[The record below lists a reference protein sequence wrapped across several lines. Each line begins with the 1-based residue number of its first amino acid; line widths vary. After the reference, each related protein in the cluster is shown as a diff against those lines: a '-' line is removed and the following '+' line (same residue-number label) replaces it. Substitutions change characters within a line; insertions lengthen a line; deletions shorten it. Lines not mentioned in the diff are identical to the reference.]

1 MERNR
6 TWPRMRSRVESL
18 AALLAL
24 LIALA
29 LPDGA
34 RAQEGGPAV
43 LADSAAVLKA
53 LGEPS
58 GNGTYVAERRP
69 WFAAGEVV
77 ATNLVVWIYD
87 RYIRENGTNPGFRI
101 GINSFEENIQNGFEY
116 DDNNFATNM
125 YAHPYHGNLYF
136 NAARSNGMTYWESIP
151 YTWAGSFMWEYFGEV
166 HHPAVN
172 DWIATSMG
180 GNTLGETFF
189 RFSQMVTDNTASG
202 SKRTW
207 GEVGGTLINPVRGF
221 TRLVTGEWSRVH
233 PNPPDRFPHSSH
245 MSYRVGLRTVG
256 REHLWTA
263 DTTRVFME
271 LAATMGDP
279 FLGDNKKPFDS
290 FEFGGQLNFGDL
302 KTLGRAQAVGLLA
315 ATPMM
320 GSENSKHMIGFTQ
333 HFDYFNNNAFEL
345 GGQSLAATLY
355 SQMKA
360 GDAFAIRTQLH
371 VNALIMGGTKS
382 DYESISGRSYDFGP
396 GLGFKFGGTFYYQ
409 GHPFLLLSHSE
420 FWIHSVNGTAADH
433 IVSMTR
439 ARIDVPLKH
448 GVSLG
453 ADYVL
458 YRADRNYRDFTDVH
472 ERVPELRTGLSFN
485 L

>member
-6 TWPRMRSRVESL
+6 MGPRARTRGWGLLGLLTLTL
-18 AALLAL
+18 AVV
-24 LIALA
+24 
-29 LPDGA
+29 LPAPAAG
-34 RAQEGGPAV
+34 QGGPSV
-43 LADSAAVLKA
+43 LADSATAARSAFLT
-53 LGEPS
+53 

-69 WFAAGEVV
+69 WLAAGEVV
-77 ATNLVVWIYD
+77 ATNAVVWIYD

-101 GINSFEENIQNGFEY
+101 GFNSFEENIKNGFEY

-180 GNTLGETFF
+180 GNTLGEAFF
-189 RFSQMVTDNTASG
+189 RLSQMVTDNTATG

-207 GEVGGTLINPVRGF
+207 GELGGTLINPVRGF
-221 TRLVTGEWSRVH
+221 TRLVTGEFTRVH

-245 MSYRVGLRTVG
+245 ISYRAGLRTVG
-256 REHLWTA
+256 KDHLWTA

-271 LAATMGDP
+271 LAANMGDP

-290 FEFGGQLNFGDL
+290 FDFGIQLNFGDA
-302 KTLGRAQAVGLLA
+302 KTFGRMQTIGLLA
-315 ATPMM
+315 ATPVM
-320 GSENSKHMIGFTQ
+320 GTESSKHMIGFTQ

-345 GGQSLAATLY
+345 GGQSLAATLL

-360 GDAFAIRTQLH
+360 GDSFAIRTQLH
-371 VNALIMGGTKS
+371 VNAIVMGGTKS

-396 GLGFKFGGTFYYQ
+396 GLGFKFGGTFYYK
-409 GHPFLLLSHSE
+409 GHPFLLLSESE

-433 IVSMTR
+433 VVSMTR
-439 ARIDVPLKH
+439 ARIDVPLTR
-448 GVSLG
+448 GLSLG

-472 ERVPELRTGLSFN
+472 ERIPELRTGVSFN

>member
-6 TWPRMRSRVESL
+6 MRSSVRRRVKTLAASLALL
-18 AALLAL
+18 AALA
-24 LIALA
+24 IPASA
-29 LPDGA
+29 K
-34 RAQEGGPAV
+34 AQEGGPAV

-58 GNGTYVAERRP
+58 GNGTYVAQRRP

-189 RFSQMVTDNTASG
+189 RFSQMITDNTATG

-207 GEVGGTLINPVRGF
+207 GEVGGTLVNPVRGF
-221 TRLVTGEWSRVH
+221 TRLVTGEWSQVH

-256 REHLWTA
+256 REQLWTA

-271 LAATMGDP
+271 LAANMGDP

-290 FEFGGQLNFGDL
+290 FEFGGQLNFGDK
-302 KTLGRAQAVGLLA
+302 KTLGRAQAIGLLS

-320 GSENSKHMIGFTQ
+320 GTQNSKHMIGFTQ

-355 SQMKA
+355 SQMRS
-360 GDAFAIRTQLH
+360 GDSFAIRTQLH
-371 VNALIMGGTKS
+371 VNAIIMGGTKS
-382 DYESISGRSYDFGP
+382 DYESVSGRSYDFGP
-396 GLGFKFGGTFYYQ
+396 GLGFKFGGTFYYR

-433 IVSMTR
+433 VVSGTR

-458 YRADRNYRDFTDVH
+458 YRADRNYRDFPDVH
-472 ERVPELRTGLSFN
+472 QRVPELRTGLSFN